1 MDLNERETI
10 KEIVRVIYHS
20 NGDWRTPGGIA
31 RDLGISSE
39 TVTHVVKSHPDFFIM
54 ASDGRVKYALRPA
67 GLDPVSLTESARNRY
82 IEGQTLSS

>member
-1 MDLNERETI
+1 MDRHEQETI

-31 RDLGISSE
+31 RELRISPE
-39 TVTHVVKSHPDFFIM
+39 RVRQIVKKHPGLFIL

-67 GLDPVSLTESARNRY
+67 GLDPVSLTESARNQY
-82 IEGQTLSS
+82 IQRQTLNF